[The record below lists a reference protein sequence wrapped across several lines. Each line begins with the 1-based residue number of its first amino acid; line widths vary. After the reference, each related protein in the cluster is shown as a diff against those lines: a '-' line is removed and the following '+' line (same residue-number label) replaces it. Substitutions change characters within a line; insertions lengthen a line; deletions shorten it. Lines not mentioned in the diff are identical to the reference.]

1 MSRVVLDTNIIVSA
15 YLNEDGL
22 PFRILKLALAGAVNL
37 YASKPILDEYE
48 ELLRRKGYPMDTRR
62 ATLLLKKIRE
72 ASTMVKPTAKLSE
85 TKDPDDNIFLECAQT
100 AKAEYLITGNIRHF
114 PKRWKYTRIV
124 LPRQFMELWGEWHF
138 QGRR

>member
-1 MSRVVLDTNIIVSA
+1 M
-15 YLNEDGL
+15 
-22 PFRILKLALAGAVNL
+22 KLALAGAINL
-37 YASKPILDEYE
+37 YASQPILDEYE

-100 AKAEYLITGNIRHF
+100 AKAEYLIARQHPSLSQTLEVHPDCPSPAVYGTVGRGALPGQAIIKPSGVP
-114 PKRWKYTRIV
+114 PKFLHVRS
-124 LPRQFMELWGEWHF
+124 PR
-138 QGRR
+138 